1 MSVEWIAS
9 ILQGAVQIGTIYL
22 FASLGEIYAE
32 RSGILNLGIEGMMI
46 MGAAI
51 SFLFTLAYGHLAAIL
66 AALVIGTILGLILG
80 VMAVSLRLN
89 QVVVGLALTIFGTGM
104 SGFLTH
110 PTIRAGVLR
119 TFNPH
124 IPESLLAIQEAPKL
138 PEMPIPILSNIPVV
152 GRAFFSHNI
161 LVYIS
166 YILAV
171 FMWFILFK
179 TRVGLSIRS
188 VGENPGMADA
198 MGVNV
203 FLVRYLTSM
212 LCGAFASLAGAYLF
226 IGFHPFWQEGMTAGR
241 GFIALA
247 LVILATWSPLRAI
260 FGAYLFGGVEAIQY
274 RLQVRGFGAQTPQF
288 VLMLPYIVTIITL
301 TSLSF
306 ESVRKRLGVPAALG
320 VPYSRA
326 EV

>member
-46 MGAAI
+46 MGAAT

-66 AALVIGTILGLILG
+66 AALVIGMILGLILG

-119 TFNPH
+119 TLNPH
-124 IPESLLAIQEAPKL
+124 IPESLLTIQEAPKL
-138 PEMPIPILSNIPVV
+138 PEVPIPILSNIPVI

-166 YILAV
+166 YVLSV

-179 TRVGLSIRS
+179 TRIGLSIRS

-320 VPYSRA
+320 VPYSR
-326 EV
+326 EEI

>member
-1 MSVEWIAS
+1 MSVEWMAS

-46 MGAAI
+46 MGAAT

-66 AALVIGTILGLILG
+66 AALVIGMVLGLILG

-110 PTIRAGVLR
+110 PTIRGGVLR
-119 TFNPH
+119 TLNPH
-124 IPESLLAIQEAPKL
+124 IPESLLMIQEAPKL
-138 PEMPIPILSNIPVV
+138 PEMPIPILSNIPII

-166 YILAV
+166 YILSV

-179 TRVGLSIRS
+179 TRIGLSIRS

-203 FLVRYLTSM
+203 FLIRYLTSM
-212 LCGAFASLAGAYLF
+212 LCGGFASLAGAYLF

-274 RLQVRGFGAQTPQF
+274 RLQVKGFGAQIPQF
-288 VLMLPYIVTIITL
+288 VLMLPHIVTIITL
-301 TSLSF
+301 TLLSF

-320 VPYSRA
+320 VPYSREEA
-326 EV
+326 